1 MPGYRYRITVEPLT
15 DRKGEPVD
23 KALVTFEVEN
33 HDEILG
39 IIERLQAREDLNFG
53 KDKTAAFAVGL
64 KLFSETMMENR
75 KHPLFAPLR
84 TAFMEFMTL
93 LKKGSPRDRHGDSEQ

>member
-1 MPGYRYRITVEPLT
+1 MPGYRYRITLEPLI
-15 DRKGEPVD
+15 DNKGEPLH
-23 KALVTFEVEN
+23 AETLVFEAEN

-39 IIERLQAREDLNFG
+39 IVKRLQAREDLGFG
-53 KDKTAAFAVGL
+53 AEKTAAFAVGL

-84 TAFMEFMTL
+84 TAFKDFMML
-93 LKKGSPRDRHGDSEQ
+93 LKTGKVRDREE